1 MSVDRNLRPRWL
13 WREMVM
19 RRFLA
24 SAMARTARLSGP
36 YLLLGSLV
44 LASWGVAE
52 PGCAEG
58 PLKIAVTP
66 GPMDKIVQHAAD
78 LAAAQ
83 GVPVRVVIFSDW
95 IAPNAATADGDV
107 DVNFYEHK
115 PFLAV
120 ANNSRHFGLVAVA
133 PGLIMPMG
141 LFSHKIKSLAELPDG
156 AQVAVA
162 NDPINR
168 GRGLELFEKAG
179 LITLR
184 AGVGDFATVEDIT
197 SNPKHL
203 HFVELEAPQLVRA
216 LDDVEVAQVS
226 FTFLLASGG
235 DPSSALITDGAKNP
249 HYAIQFVTRPSEEND
264 PRLQKFLAVFRS
276 PDEKAYI
283 LTTYRGYFAPAW

>member
-1 MSVDRNLRPRWL
+1 
-13 WREMVM
+13 M

-24 SAMARTARLSGP
+24 SAVVRTARLSGQ
-36 YLLLGSLV
+36 YLLLGGLA

-52 PGCAEG
+52 PGFAEE

-66 GPMDKIVQHAAD
+66 GPMDKIVQHAAN
-78 LAAAQ
+78 LAVAQ
-83 GVPVRVVIFSDW
+83 GLPVRVVIFSDW
-95 IAPNAATADGDV
+95 ITPNVATEDGDV

-179 LITLR
+179 LISLKP
-184 AGVGDFATVEDIT
+184 GIGDFATVGDIT
-197 SNPKHL
+197 ANPKHL

-235 DPSSALITDGAKNP
+235 DPASALITDGAKNP
-249 HYAIQFVTRPSEEND
+249 HYAIQFVTRPSEAND
-264 PRLQKFLAVFRS
+264 PRLQKFLAIFRS
-276 PDEKAYI
+276 PAEKAYI
-283 LTTYRGYFAPAW
+283 LTTYKGYFAPAW